1 MKHFLLTIYTNG
13 QTIFEILFYTS
24 TITMEVLSVSVNKST
39 DETSDAIKKNSIRLS
54 GHHTIIGAS
63 T

>member
-13 QTIFEILFYTS
+13 QTIFEILFYT
-24 TITMEVLSVSVNKST
+24 ITMKVLSVSVNKST

>member
-13 QTIFEILFYTS
+13 QTIFEILFYTL
-24 TITMEVLSVSVNKST
+24 TMEVLSVSVNKST

>member
-13 QTIFEILFYTS
+13 QTIFEILFYT
-24 TITMEVLSVSVNKST
+24 ITMEFLSVSVNKST

>member
-13 QTIFEILFYTS
+13 QTIFEILFY

>member
-13 QTIFEILFYTS
+13 QTIFEILFYT
-24 TITMEVLSVSVNKST
+24 ITMEVISVSVNKST
-39 DETSDAIKKNSIRLS
+39 DETSDALKKNSIRLS